1 MKNTG
6 NVFASL
12 VGGMIVGSIVTLLFT
27 PHSGPEMR
35 RHIKDFVDNGS
46 DKVHDKLEKLQ
57 DKFEKAACKC
67 D

>member
-12 VGGMIVGSIVTLLFT
+12 VGGMIVGSIVTMLFT

-35 RHIKDFVDNGS
+35 RHIKDFVDNES